1 MFAPFRDYAK
11 ENPHTTRLLISFLTR
26 KLVENLMNFDNK
38 EVKLLKQSLFSTTC
52 FVCKR
57 T

>member
-1 MFAPFRDYAK
+1 MFAPFQNYAK

-26 KLVENLMNFDNK
+26 KLAQILMNFDN
-38 EVKLLKQSLFSTTC
+38 EEGKLLKQSLFSTTW
-52 FVCKR
+52 FVCNR